1 MSSTL
6 LDINAVSFKLRLTPQ
21 QVRNLCREGKLKAE
35 RVGRSWVVEASA
47 LEEYYDSNSCGHAA
61 DQVNDWSGNSPV
73 ERRGPIALS
82 FFSGAMGLAVGLEK
96 AGTKCV
102 ALNEIDKWACQTLR
116 KNNSN

>member
-6 LDINAVSFKLRLTPQ
+6 IVINTVAFKLRLTPQ
-21 QVRNLCREGKLKAE
+21 QVRNLCWEDKLKAE
-35 RVGRSWVVEASA
+35 RFGRSWVVEAA
-47 LEEYYDSNSCGHAA
+47 AVEEYYDSNTCGHAA

-96 AGTKCV
+96 AGIKCI
-102 ALNEIDKWACQTLR
+102 ALNERDKWACQTLR